1 MFSYFKPAHLK
12 VVIARST
19 QLDIVKE
26 VEKKFQNLITITS
39 KDHQPSSKGQQ
50 PTRTFKLQAKAVLEE
65 IKFSLEKYT
74 FDDDVTDA
82 ILEVGDFVVYYV
94 SGYTQKTPSTL
105 LKDIIQSQPCG
116 TIA

>member
-1 MFSYFKPAHLK
+1 MFSYFKSAHLK

-39 KDHQPSSKGQQ
+39 KDHHPS
-50 PTRTFKLQAKAVLEE
+50 RTFKLQAKAVLEE

-94 SGYTQKTPSTL
+94 SGYTQKIPSTL
-105 LKDIIQSQPCG
+105 MKDLMQSQPCG
-116 TIA
+116 TTA

>member
-1 MFSYFKPAHLK
+1 MFSYFKSAHLK
-12 VVIARST
+12 VVIARSI
-19 QLDIVKE
+19 QLDIVRE
-26 VEKKFQNLITITS
+26 IEKKFQNLITITS
-39 KDHQPSSKGQQ
+39 KDHQ

-82 ILEVGDFVVYYV
+82 ILEIGDYVVYYV
-94 SGYTQKTPSTL
+94 SGYTQKVPSTL
-105 LKDIIQSQPCG
+105 MKNIIKSQPCE